1 MAKLARPPSRRQP
14 YCYLA
19 RALLELGRR
28 QEAAAHAA
36 RAYRQAWADGP
47 PNHFHWDV
55 LDARHLLQDMGG
67 PVPALPT
74 VSPHTVKIPLEDD
87 VRAFIRDL
95 QDRHKER

>member
-1 MAKLARPPSRRQP
+1 
-14 YCYLA
+14 
-19 RALLELGRR
+19 
-28 QEAAAHAA
+28 
-36 RAYRQAWADGP
+36 
-47 PNHFHWDV
+47 
-55 LDARHLLQDMGG
+55 MGG